1 MPSVEELLS
10 VAEVDANTRSAM
22 DSRIEI
28 DADTRIIR
36 MMPQD
41 ELFGVES
48 DEKSERKYFKV
59 HKIVGNGVD
68 LSKLQLRINYQNAS
82 KIPSGKDMYIVTD
95 ATVYNDEWVYF
106 SWELSRKVTQYKG
119 SIYFIVCAIK
129 ADSNGNITN
138 EWNTTLAEGKVLEG
152 LEVETNQEQQYQASD
167 YLEQLKQ
174 QLLEYSQEIKD
185 TFPSDYT
192 QIQDDIGSLKED
204 LGYTNDSVIEF
215 LKGAERIVKTN
226 WTQGRIDKNT
236 GKFGISGSEIVTDYI
251 QCHGDEIIIKTLKPN
266 YTIYKFKYDLDG
278 TYIES
283 DIGNYPRLRITNDGY
298 KYRFQANSINSVEI
312 PTPENITSIVTI
324 NENLNLPYALKNQ
337 FWDNKKTEDISYA
350 NLGNYSVS
358 PDGAATS
365 PAPDKIA
372 INFDAV
378 KDERYVFTIS
388 EGYYFILGYN
398 GFQTK
403 HNRKVLILTSPI
415 TGKLRMAIGK
425 TDGSNFSDLDECK
438 FTAQKMVF
446 RNNSHE
452 YDFIIAGKNATSYHK
467 SISDVVCD
475 GTNDEDLL
483 TACCNGN
490 ILVSQHTKIL
500 VYGDICINKFVECY
514 NGLIKGRGFNAIQIQ
529 MSHIKTDS
537 SSFYDQ
543 HHIVSLN
550 GINNFNNS
558 GYHSKIYV
566 TENCYNTISPTKED
580 EYSIIGGIR
589 QQSTSSM
596 GDYWFKLGLEINN
609 IDVSPYGL
617 EKPICC
623 IDGSGFSEMRIDGV
637 QVRPYIT
644 ATIRHGMYN
653 VPDGLIGIRGIHG
666 SNIGCN
672 NYIKRT
678 RIIGMYEGLALTGEH
693 FICED
698 ILMHTC
704 VYGLTIGNY
713 KVTPEMQHPNVFIGC
728 SIEQCKRF
736 GILNRYG
743 ATEESEQKYGP
754 LQTVIMI
761 GTSTEPNYTDIDG
774 VNHDTLPFKE
784 IVKGVYSGRIE
795 MDKFTNGRIFEDESG
810 RNILCVNTK
819 HGICG
824 EFNSRPK
831 SSNSEFGA
839 KYYAIDTNTTWEMT
853 HSGWKQIN

>member
-1 MPSVEELLS
+1 MSSITRTITVTRKGMQHQIQVVEGTSLLPISVIVSDYDILSGSAAVAYNRQPNGTLVNQACTISENTISFTPPEGFYLKGYNKTQVRVTNNNRNLFSFVIDVWCDENITDDADVEEINSQPTLVTQLLS
-10 VAEVDANTRSAM
+10 QIGVLTA
-22 DSRIEI
+22 
-28 DADTRIIR
+28 R
-36 MMPQD
+36 M
-41 ELFGVES
+41 
-48 DEKSERKYFKV
+48 
-59 HKIVGNGVD
+59 
-68 LSKLQLRINYQNAS
+68 
-82 KIPSGKDMYIVTD
+82 
-95 ATVYNDEWVYF
+95 
-106 SWELSRKVTQYKG
+106 
-119 SIYFIVCAIK
+119 
-129 ADSNGNITN
+129 
-138 EWNTTLAEGKVLEG
+138 
-152 LEVETNQEQQYQASD
+152 
-167 YLEQLKQ
+167 
-174 QLLEYSQEIKD
+174 D
-185 TFPSDYT
+185 TFSELPEGSTTSDAALN
-192 QIQDDIGSLKED
+192 DIRIGYDGTEYQTPGDAVRGQVGSLSED

-236 GKFGISGSEIVTDYI
+236 GNFGISGSEIVTDYI

-283 DIGNYPRLRITNDGY
+283 DIGNYPKLRITNDGY

-403 HNRKVLILTSPI
+403 HNRKVLILASPI

-774 VNHDTLPFKE
+774 VSHDTLPFKE

-839 KYYAIDTNTTWEMT
+839 KYYAIDNNTMWEMT

>member
-1 MPSVEELLS
+1 MDINRTIQVTNRGFSPILS
-10 VAEVDANTRSAM
+10 IAQGTDMVRFNFRLTDF
-22 DSRIEI
+22 D
-28 DADTRIIR
+28 
-36 MMPQD
+36 
-41 ELFGVES
+41 
-48 DEKSERKYFKV
+48 
-59 HKIVGNGVD
+59 
-68 LSKLQLRINYQNAS
+68 
-82 KIPSGKDMYIVTD
+82 IPSGSAAV
-95 ATVYNDEWVYF
+95 AYNIQP
-106 SWELSRKVTQYKG
+106 T
-119 SIYFIVCAIK
+119 
-129 ADSNGNITN
+129 GNIVPKTCSISGNTVSVDPPAYYFLRGKNYMQIQITN
-138 EWNTTLAEGKVLEG
+138 SGKRIVSFLI
-152 LEVETNQEQQYQASD
+152 EVWCSPNIATPEVVEMGDSTVT
-167 YLEQLKQ
+167 Q
-174 QLLEYSQEIKD
+174 QLLSEVGLLSARINNLAKLEPGSTTGDAELRDIRIGYDGTEYENAGEAVRGQV
-185 TFPSDYT
+185 
-192 QIQDDIGSLKED
+192 GSLSEN

-236 GKFGISGSEIVTDYI
+236 GNFGISGSEIVTDYI

-283 DIGNYPRLRITNDGY
+283 DIGNYPKLRITNDGY

-365 PAPDKIA
+365 PTPDKIA

-403 HNRKVLILTSPI
+403 HNRKVLILASPI

-774 VNHDTLPFKE
+774 VSHDTLPFKE

-839 KYYAIDTNTTWEMT
+839 KYYAIDNNTMWEMT